1 MKLIKSTFGN
11 IRIATIDGIEYGS
24 VYDALTF
31 LGINRNNAKQII
43 RKLKIDFPEVVKKIN
58 HLKFEGRGQRDTP
71 VADLKTLLQICGKTR
86 EGYKID
92 DSAYESLTNL
102 LTNPAK
108 LIEQIDK
115 VHGEGTA
122 KRTADYLDSHKQ
134 MTTEL
139 YSKASNKKTGSQ
151 MIASVHKHNNQ
162 GVGLKSKGD
171 RDNMSQN
178 QQNTLTAIQ
187 YLQKVKLSESEAKD
201 WKAVNKCKET
211 TDEVLKMLG
220 K

>member
-24 VYDALTF
+24 VYDALK
-31 LGINRNNAKQII
+31 LIGIKRPRDAWGYYKNKYPMLSE
-43 RKLKIDFPEVVKKIN
+43 KVD
-58 HLKFEGRGQRDTP
+58 HLKFEGKGQRDTP
-71 VADLKTLLQICGKTR
+71 VADLKTLFQICGKTR
-86 EGYKID
+86 EGHKID

-102 LTNPAK
+102 LTNPTK

-122 KRTADYLDSHKQ
+122 KRTVDYLDSFHQ
-134 MTTEL
+134 MNNEL
-139 YSKASNKKTGSQ
+139 DSKVTNESDKGMMLGS
-151 MIASVHKHNNQ
+151 AHKHNNLA
-162 GVGLKSKGD
+162 VGLKSKGD

-187 YLQKVKLSESEAKD
+187 YLQKVKLSESNAKD
-201 WKAVNKCKET
+201 WKAVNECKNT
-211 TDEVLKMLG
+211 TDNVIRMLKE
-220 K
+220 